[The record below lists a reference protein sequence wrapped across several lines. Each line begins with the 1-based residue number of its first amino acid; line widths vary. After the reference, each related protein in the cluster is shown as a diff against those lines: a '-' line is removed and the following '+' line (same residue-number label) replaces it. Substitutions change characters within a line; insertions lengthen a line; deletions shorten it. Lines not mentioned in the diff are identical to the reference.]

1 MIFKHKIL
9 IFVFLVYHMSNIIA
23 KNFFEKFVRETTY
36 NFRTLPQS
44 GSGRINF
51 IGTTQ
56 NHNFIITQNENIREN
71 EAFFYFSNEFAK
83 LNLNTPKILAINENK
98 TIYIQEFLG
107 ENTLSEIISR
117 EGHTEH
123 VKTLV
128 KKTLIKLFD
137 LQQKT
142 QNQIDFSKSYEYE
155 VYDELPI
162 THDLYYFKNFLVD
175 ILEIPYHKSSLL
187 KEFKKIISKTE
198 NLSPKTLMLRDFQAR
213 NIIINEQNN
222 IFFIDYQSA
231 MQGIAMYDVVSFIY
245 QAKANF
251 PIEWKSEML
260 KFYIRLWDKKQQ
272 NQLWKSLPYCQL
284 IRFLQVLGAYGFRGI
299 VQKKSHFLKSL
310 DQGIK
315 NIYNFFENWEEKKQ
329 YPELYQIILKLSEY
343 NHNFTENNS

>member
-128 KKTLIKLFD
+128 KETLVKLFD

-155 VYDELPI
+155 VYNELPI

-175 ILEIPYHKSSLL
+175 ILEVPYHKSYLL
-187 KEFKKIISKTE
+187 KEFKKIISKIE
-198 NLSPKTLMLRDFQAR
+198 NLSPKILMLRDFQAR

-231 MQGIAMYDVVSFIY
+231 MQGIAMYDVVSFMCVWISWDCS
-245 QAKANF
+245 KKISF
-251 PIEWKSEML
+251 FG
-260 KFYIRLWDKKQQ
+260 KFRPR
-272 NQLWKSLPYCQL
+272 N
-284 IRFLQVLGAYGFRGI
+284 
-299 VQKKSHFLKSL
+299 
-310 DQGIK
+310 
-315 NIYNFFENWEEKKQ
+315 
-329 YPELYQIILKLSEY
+329 
-343 NHNFTENNS
+343 

>member
-1 MIFKHKIL
+1 
-9 IFVFLVYHMSNIIA
+9 MSNIIA